1 MTEDEQMKNNSVAF
15 GVTGNYC
22 WWDHQCEIVPPCS
35 SGALWMGYAPPQ
47 PVCDDNTPGLC
58 EKAGN
63 GEIVWMVAAT
73 EAGIEIV
80 GMKL

>member
-1 MTEDEQMKNNSVAF
+1 MAV
-15 GVTGNYC
+15 GVTGSYC
-22 WWDHQCEIVPPCS
+22 WWDHQCSVGLPSDYIQRMAVVHRCE
-35 SGALWMGYAPPQ
+35 
-47 PVCDDNTPGLC
+47 DDTPGLC